1 MISFSE
7 KVLRITWIFNNNL
20 ISGEPDKEETG

>member
-7 KVLRITWIFNNNL
+7 KVLRITWIKKKNL